1 MCTVLLY
8 DEKIFHI
15 LHPCNPNILK
25 YLHLNA
31 FSAKGL
37 SSIAINTVAILIYT
51 MSRCLCQKS
60 TKPIIARFQK
70 NLPGFLVMGGNSI
83 QNNKTHFRAYCKTR
97 LVRLYGVDTTI
108 NARVQR
114 S

>member
-1 MCTVLLY
+1 MRKFSIFYIHAIQTWPY
-8 DEKIFHI
+8 IKILTFECI
-15 LHPCNPNILK
+15 FCEGTL
-25 YLHLNA
+25 
-31 FSAKGL
+31 
-37 SSIAINTVAILIYT
+37 INSDQYCGHFDIHAV
-51 MSRCLCQKS
+51 KS
-60 TKPIIARFQK
+60 IIARFQK

-114 S
+114 F

>member
-1 MCTVLLY
+1 MQSKHT
-8 DEKIFHI
+8 
-15 LHPCNPNILK
+15 LK

-114 S
+114 SKTCADPEGGQGVCP